1 MKSKNRPIGP
11 TIGHKL
17 LKINEKSVGRL
28 LKIVLLWYYHS
39 TTENFLGSILAIAVK
54 PFGCSR
60 KVFRLQPYGCKVPCY
75 SLFIGLFTPFHGLPI
90 PIKPYQNNTKKASM
104 EKLV

>member
-1 MKSKNRPIGP
+1 MKSKNRPIRP
-11 TIGHKL
+11 TIGNKL
-17 LKINEKSVGRL
+17 LIIKKISVGGL
-28 LKIVLLWYYHS
+28 PKIVLLWYYHS

-75 SLFIGLFTPFHGLPI
+75 SLFIGLFTPLQSLSI
-90 PIKPYQNNTKKASM
+90 PIKPYQNNTKKASL
-104 EKLV
+104 EKFS